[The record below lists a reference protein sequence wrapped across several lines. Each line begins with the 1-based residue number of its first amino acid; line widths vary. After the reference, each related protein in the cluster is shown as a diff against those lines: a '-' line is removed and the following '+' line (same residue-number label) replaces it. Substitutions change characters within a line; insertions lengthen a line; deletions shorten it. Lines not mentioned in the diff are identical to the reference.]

1 MQGSCGKALA
11 GAAAIV
17 FSLSGA
23 AQHTQPA
30 IKGAGANFPALIYQQ
45 WAAAYARESGVAL
58 TYTATGSGDG
68 IKQARARSV
77 DFGGTDSP
85 LDADALAKAQLIQI
99 PTVVG
104 AIVPVVNLPGVASG
118 ALRLDGPTL
127 ADIFGGQIKQWND
140 ARIAALNPSLR
151 LPALPITRLVRADE
165 SGSTETFTR
174 YLAATSPAW
183 KGKASKKVDWNGA
196 VTAAKGTDGVTE
208 ALLRHEGSIGYVSYD
223 RVQKQR
229 LAAVALKNADGQFA
243 LPSERSMQ
251 AAVRGSGLVDNPFAS
266 LLNARGADAWP
277 IAELTYVL
285 IPSDAQRAAAA
296 GPTLQFFAWALQK
309 GDAIVRQTGFVALPM
324 LVQASAFKTLLSVR
338 GADGKMLSVKL

>member
-30 IKGAGANFPALIYQQ
+30 IKGAGASFPALIYQQ
-45 WAAAYARESGVAL
+45 WAVAYARESGVAP

-151 LPALPITRLVRADE
+151 LPALPLARLVRADE

-174 YLAATSPAW
+174 YRPPPRQGGRARPAKRW
-183 KGKASKKVDWNGA
+183 IG
-196 VTAAKGTDGVTE
+196 TA
-208 ALLRHEGSIGYVSYD
+208 R
-223 RVQKQR
+223 
-229 LAAVALKNADGQFA
+229 
-243 LPSERSMQ
+243 
-251 AAVRGSGLVDNPFAS
+251 
-266 LLNARGADAWP
+266 
-277 IAELTYVL
+277 
-285 IPSDAQRAAAA
+285 
-296 GPTLQFFAWALQK
+296 
-309 GDAIVRQTGFVALPM
+309 
-324 LVQASAFKTLLSVR
+324 
-338 GADGKMLSVKL
+338 

>member
-30 IKGAGANFPALIYQQ
+30 IKGAGASFPARIYQQ

-151 LPALPITRLVRADE
+151 LPALPLARLVRADE
-165 SGSTETFTR
+165 SGSTETFPR
-174 YLAATSPAW
+174 YRPPPRQGGRARPAKRW
-183 KGKASKKVDWNGA
+183 IG
-196 VTAAKGTDGVTE
+196 TA
-208 ALLRHEGSIGYVSYD
+208 R
-223 RVQKQR
+223 
-229 LAAVALKNADGQFA
+229 
-243 LPSERSMQ
+243 
-251 AAVRGSGLVDNPFAS
+251 
-266 LLNARGADAWP
+266 
-277 IAELTYVL
+277 
-285 IPSDAQRAAAA
+285 
-296 GPTLQFFAWALQK
+296 
-309 GDAIVRQTGFVALPM
+309 
-324 LVQASAFKTLLSVR
+324 
-338 GADGKMLSVKL
+338 

>member
-1 MQGSCGKALA
+1 MQGSCWKALV
-11 GAAAIV
+11 GAVAIV

-30 IKGAGANFPALIYQQ
+30 IKGAGASFPALIYQQ

-196 VTAAKGTDGVTE
+196 VTATKGTDGVTE
-208 ALLRHEGSIGYVSYD
+208 ALLREEGSIGYVSYD

-229 LAAVALKNADGQFA
+229 LAAVALKKRRR
-243 LPSERSMQ
+243 PVC
-251 AAVRGSGLVDNPFAS
+251 AAVRAQHPGRRARFGPGRQPVCLAAERARRRRMAHRRADLRADPERCTTRRSG
-266 LLNARGADAWP
+266 GA
-277 IAELTYVL
+277 
-285 IPSDAQRAAAA
+285 
-296 GPTLQFFAWALQK
+296 TLQLFAWALQK

>member
-1 MQGSCGKALA
+1 MQGSCWKALV
-11 GAAAIV
+11 GAVAIV

-30 IKGAGANFPALIYQQ
+30 IKGAGASFPALIYQQ

-174 YLAATSPAW
+174 YLAATSPGW

-208 ALLRHEGSIGYVSYD
+208 ALVRQEGSIATS
-223 RVQKQR
+223 
-229 LAAVALKNADGQFA
+229 LTTA
-243 LPSERSMQ
+243 SRS
-251 AAVRGSGLVDNPFAS
+251 SGWRPW
-266 LLNARGADAWP
+266 R
-277 IAELTYVL
+277 
-285 IPSDAQRAAAA
+285 
-296 GPTLQFFAWALQK
+296 
-309 GDAIVRQTGFVALPM
+309 
-324 LVQASAFKTLLSVR
+324 
-338 GADGKMLSVKL
+338 